1 MITNPIHP
9 LFGQSVTVR
18 GIRQLG
24 ATIQISVNHPDGGT
38 LSLPASETSFE
49 SRDYLISSPLAPLLE
64 VQKLLDLTDWITIH
78 NLKSSAS
85 SIPVA
90 SKTED
95 KFEDG
100 KVVHS
105 EHHASSTS
113 PSHRSLRRS
122 KRRAAATD

>member
-49 SRDYLISSPLAPLLE
+49 SRDYLIASLLE
-64 VQKLLDLTDWITIH
+64 VQKLLDLTDWMTIH
-78 NLKSSAS
+78 NLKSSTS
-85 SIPVA
+85 STFVA

-113 PSHRSLRRS
+113 PSPHSLQRS
-122 KRRAAATD
+122 KRRTAATD